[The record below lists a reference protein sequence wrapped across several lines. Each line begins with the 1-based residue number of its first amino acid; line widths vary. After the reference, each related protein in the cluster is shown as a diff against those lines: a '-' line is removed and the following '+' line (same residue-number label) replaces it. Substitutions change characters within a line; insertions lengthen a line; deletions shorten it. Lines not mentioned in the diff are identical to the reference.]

1 MPIPVH
7 GVYGSA
13 FVDGVIWAPGGGTS
27 IGGSFGSLHN
37 QVFFPTV
44 SCD

>member
-13 FVDGVIWAPGGGTS
+13 FVGGLIWVPGGGTS
-27 IGGSFGSLHN
+27 IGGNFGSTQH
-37 QVFFPTV
+37 QVHRPEV
-44 SCD
+44 SCE

>member
-13 FVDGVIWAPGGGTS
+13 YVDSLIWAPGGGTS

-44 SCD
+44 SCN

>member
-13 FVDGVIWAPGGGTS
+13 FVNGQIWVPGGGVH
-27 IGGSFGSLHN
+27 IGGVHGSLHN
-37 QVFFPTV
+37 QVFQPTV
-44 SCD
+44 GCE